1 MSEMRFVPAASKIA
15 REAGNILLQ
24 HLGHVAIEYKG
35 DVDLVTAADRA
46 SEALIVERLRQLFP
60 THSIVAEEGGGSEAS
75 SGYRW
80 YVDPLDGTTNFAH
93 RIPFFAVSMG
103 LEFEGRMI
111 AGVVY
116 NPVLNEVFAAE
127 EGHGATLNG
136 QPIHV
141 STTATL
147 AESLV
152 GTGFPT
158 HKRDAN
164 PNIHFYHMLTL
175 RSHGV
180 RRLGAAALDLCY
192 TACGRFESFWE
203 FNLKPWDT
211 AAGSYIVQQAGG
223 TVTDMMGQP
232 HSVRSPEILA
242 SNGRVH
248 REILDLFGEIFAGKA
263 SGLPSAP
270 AYLEARGGQA
280 R

>member
-1 MSEMRFVPAASKIA
+1 LSELRYVPAASEIA
-15 REAGNILLQ
+15 REAGKILLQ

-35 DVDLVTAADRA
+35 GVDLVTAADRA
-46 SEALIVERLRQLFP
+46 SEAFIVARLRQLFP

-93 RIPFFAVSMG
+93 RIPFFAVSLG
-103 LEFEGRMI
+103 LEYEGRMI

-116 NPVLNEVFAAE
+116 NPVLNELFAAE

-141 STTATL
+141 SPTAML

-152 GTGFPT
+152 GTGFPVQ
-158 HKRDAN
+158 KRNAN

-175 RSHGV
+175 HSHGV
-180 RRLGAAALDLCY
+180 RRMGAAALDLCY
-192 TACGRFESFWE
+192 TACGRLEAFWE

-211 AAGSYIVQQAGG
+211 AAGSFIVQQAGG
-223 TVTDMMGQP
+223 TVTDILGQP
-232 HSVRSPEILA
+232 FSVHSPEVLA
-242 SNGRVH
+242 SNGLVH
-248 REILDLFGEIFAGKA
+248 REMLDLFGKIFAGKT
-263 SGLPSAP
+263 SEIPSAS

>member
-1 MSEMRFVPAASKIA
+1 MSELRFVPAATEIA
-15 REAGNILLQ
+15 REAGTILLQ
-24 HLGHVAIEYKG
+24 HLGRVAIEYKG
-35 DVDLVTAADRA
+35 GVDLVTAADRA
-46 SEALIVERLRQLFP
+46 SEAFIVERLRQLFP

-93 RIPFFAVSMG
+93 RIPFFAVSLG

-116 NPVLNEVFAAE
+116 NPVLNELFAAE

-136 QPIHV
+136 QPIHA
-141 STTATL
+141 SRTEAL

-158 HKRDAN
+158 LKRHAN
-164 PNIHFYHMLTL
+164 PNIHFYHTLTL

-192 TACGRFESFWE
+192 TACGRFEGFWE

-211 AAGSYIVQQAGG
+211 AAGSFIVQQAGG
-223 TVTDMMGQP
+223 TVTDMLGQP
-232 HSVRSPEILA
+232 YSVRSPEVLA
-242 SNGRVH
+242 SNGLVH
-248 REILDLFGEIFAGKA
+248 QELLDLFGEIFAGNT
-263 SGLPSAP
+263 SELPSAP
-270 AYLEARGGQA
+270 AYIESRGA
-280 R
+280 HSR

>member
-1 MSEMRFVPAASKIA
+1 MSELRFVPAASEVA
-15 REAGNILLQ
+15 REAGRILLN
-24 HLGHVAIEYKG
+24 HLGQVAIEYKG

-46 SEALIVERLRQLFP
+46 SEAFIVERLQQLFP
-60 THSIVAEEGGGSEAS
+60 THSIVAEEGGGTEAA

-80 YVDPLDGTTNFAH
+80 FVDPLDGTTNFAH
-93 RIPFFAVSMG
+93 RIPFFAVSLG
-103 LEFEGRMI
+103 LEFEGRMV

-116 NPVLNEVFAAE
+116 SPVLDELFAAE

-141 STTATL
+141 SGTARL

-158 HKRDAN
+158 HKRHIN
-164 PNIHFYHMLTL
+164 PNIHFYHTLTL

-192 TACGRFESFWE
+192 TACGRFEGFWE

-211 AAGSYIVQQAGG
+211 AAGSFIVQQAGG
-223 TVTDMMGQP
+223 TVTDMLGN
-232 HSVRSPEILA
+232 SYGVGSPEVLA
-242 SNGRVH
+242 SNGLVH
-248 REILDLFGEIFAGKA
+248 QELVDLFGDLFAGKTA
-263 SGLPSAP
+263 DLPSAP
-270 AYLEARGGQA
+270 AYLQARGGQ
-280 R
+280 